1 MSLIF
6 ITLKLMG
13 HMKKL
18 FLFLFIICLSF
29 SCAKKV
35 SEENKAVKEET
46 KPAAVVAGG
55 DSDEHGCK
63 ASAGYTW
70 SLLKKEC
77 IRIFENSTK
86 LSHAEDGK
94 TYTTAAYVIFEGD
107 KAELF
112 LDTQKES
119 IILERK
125 SEGDSWVKDDLQ
137 LIPWK
142 GYVLKKGGKIIYTGQ

>member
-1 MSLIF
+1 
-6 ITLKLMG
+6 
-13 HMKKL
+13 MKKM
-18 FLFLFIICLSF
+18 FLFLIMASAF

-35 SEENKAVKEET
+35 SQENVNTIPKEPVKE
-46 KPAAVVAGG
+46 AVVGADA
-55 DSDEHGCK
+55 DSHGCK

-70 SLLKKEC
+70 STLKKEC
-77 IRIFENSTK
+77 IRVFEGTK
-86 LSHAEDGK
+86 LSHFDDGK
-94 TYTTAAYVIFEGD
+94 TYTTASYVIFEGN

-125 SEGDSWVKDDLQ
+125 SEGDSWVNGDLQ

-142 GYVLKKGGKIIYTGQ
+142 GYVLKKDGKIIYTGK

>member
-1 MSLIF
+1 
-6 ITLKLMG
+6 
-13 HMKKL
+13 MKKM
-18 FLFLFIICLSF
+18 FLFLIMASAI

-35 SEENKAVKEET
+35 SQENTPKET
-46 KPAAVVAGG
+46 KKETVVGG
-55 DSDEHGCK
+55 DLDSHGCK

-70 SLLKKEC
+70 SALKKEC
-77 IRIFENSTK
+77 IRIFEGTK
-86 LSHAEDGK
+86 LSHYDDGK
-94 TYTTAAYVIFEGD
+94 TYTTASYVIFEGN

-125 SEGDSWVKDDLQ
+125 SEGDSWVNGDWQ

-142 GYVLKKGGKIIYTGQ
+142 GYVLKKNGKILYTGE

>member
-1 MSLIF
+1 
-6 ITLKLMG
+6 
-13 HMKKL
+13 MKKVL
-18 FLFLFIICLSF
+18 LYSILCCLVF
-29 SCAKKV
+29 SCGKKV
-35 SEENKAVKEET
+35 SEEKKVSKETATPVKEET
-46 KPAAVVAGG
+46 NPPVVVGG
-55 DSDEHGCK
+55 DSDSHGCK

-70 SLLKKEC
+70 STLKKEC

-94 TYTTAAYVIFEGD
+94 TYTTVAYVIFDGD

-125 SEGDSWVKDDLQ
+125 SEGDSWIKDDLQ

-142 GYVLKKGGKIIYTGQ
+142 GYVLKKGEKIIYTGE

>member
-1 MSLIF
+1 
-6 ITLKLMG
+6 
-13 HMKKL
+13 MKKI
-18 FLFLFIICLSF
+18 FLFSIIIGLSF

-35 SEENKAVKEET
+35 SEEKKPSQETTKAAKEDT
-46 KPAAVVAGG
+46 SSPTVVGG
-55 DSDEHGCK
+55 DSDSHSCK

-70 SLLKKEC
+70 SILKKEC

-94 TYTTAAYVIFEGD
+94 TYTTVAYVIFEGD

-125 SEGDSWVKDDLQ
+125 SEGDSWIKDDLQ

-142 GYVLKKGGKIIYTGQ
+142 GYVLKKGEKIIYTGE

>member
-1 MSLIF
+1 
-6 ITLKLMG
+6 
-13 HMKKL
+13 MKKI
-18 FLFLFIICLSF
+18 FLFSVIIGLSF

-35 SEENKAVKEET
+35 SQENKTET
-46 KPAAVVAGG
+46 KPEKVMVGG
-55 DSDEHGCK
+55 DSDSHGCK

-70 SLLKKEC
+70 SILKNKC
-77 IRIFENSTK
+77 IRIFEGTK
-86 LSHAEDGK
+86 LSHAEENGK
-94 TYTTAAYVIFEGD
+94 TYTTAAYVVFEGN

-125 SEGDSWVKDDLQ
+125 SEGDSWVNGDLQ

-142 GYVLKKGGKIIYTGQ
+142 GYVLKKAGKIIYTGQ

>member
-1 MSLIF
+1 
-6 ITLKLMG
+6 
-13 HMKKL
+13 MKKMIL
-18 FLFLFIICLSF
+18 IVMIVSTAL

-35 SEENKAVKEET
+35 STENTNSQEPKKDSAKET
-46 KPAAVVAGG
+46 VVGA
-55 DSDEHGCK
+55 DSDVHGCK

-70 SLLKKEC
+70 SELKKEC
-77 IRIFENSTK
+77 IRIFEGTK
-86 LSHAEDGK
+86 LSHYDDGK
-94 TYTTAAYVIFEGD
+94 TYTTASYVIFDGN

-125 SEGDSWVKDDLQ
+125 SEGDSWTNGDWQ

-142 GYVLKKGGKIIYTGQ
+142 GYVLKKDGKILYTGE

>member
-1 MSLIF
+1 
-6 ITLKLMG
+6 
-13 HMKKL
+13 MKKV
-18 FLFLFIICLSF
+18 FLFSVIIGLSF

-35 SEENKAVKEET
+35 SQENKTEAKSEKVL
-46 KPAAVVAGG
+46 VGG
-55 DSDEHGCK
+55 DLDSHGCK

-70 SLLKKEC
+70 SIVKNKC
-77 IRIFENSTK
+77 IRIFEGTK
-86 LSHAEDGK
+86 LSHTEENGK
-94 TYTTAAYVIFEGD
+94 VYTTAAYVVFEGN

-125 SEGDSWVKDDLQ
+125 SEGDSWINGDLQ

-142 GYVLKKGGKIIYTGQ
+142 GYVLKKNGKIIYTGQ

>member
-1 MSLIF
+1 
-6 ITLKLMG
+6 
-13 HMKKL
+13 MKKI
-18 FLFLFIICLSF
+18 FLFSIIIGLSF

-35 SEENKAVKEET
+35 SEEKKPTQETTKAVKEQT
-46 KPAAVVAGG
+46 DSAAVVVGG
-55 DSDEHGCK
+55 DSGTHGCK

-70 SLLKKEC
+70 SILKKEC

-94 TYTTAAYVIFEGD
+94 TYTTVAYVIFDGD

-142 GYVLKKGGKIIYTGQ
+142 GYVLKKGEKILYTGE

>member
-1 MSLIF
+1 
-6 ITLKLMG
+6 
-13 HMKKL
+13 MKKI
-18 FLFLFIICLSF
+18 FLFLIMASAI
-29 SCAKKV
+29 SCGKKV
-35 SEENKAVKEET
+35 SQENTSTTGTTPKEQQKE
-46 KPAAVVAGG
+46 AVVGG
-55 DSDEHGCK
+55 DSDSHGCK

-70 SLLKKEC
+70 SALKKEC

-86 LSHAEDGK
+86 LNHAEDGK
-94 TYTTAAYVIFEGD
+94 TYSTVSYVIFDGN

-125 SEGDSWVKDDLQ
+125 SEGDSWVNGDWQ

-142 GYVLKKGGKIIYTGQ
+142 GYVLKKGEKILYTGE